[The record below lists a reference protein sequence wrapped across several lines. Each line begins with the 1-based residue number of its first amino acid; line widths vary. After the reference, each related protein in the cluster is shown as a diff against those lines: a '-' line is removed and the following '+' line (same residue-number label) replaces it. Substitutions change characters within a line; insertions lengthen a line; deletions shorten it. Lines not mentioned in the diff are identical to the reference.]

1 MSSQPNVAPR
11 RDLFDLTGRVALV
24 TGGARGVGRMIA
36 EGLVAHGARVYIT
49 SRDRVAGETAARQ
62 MCAAGG
68 ECRSLVAELVGVA
81 GARALAD
88 ALREREPALHVLVH
102 NAGVAEVAAFE
113 HFTELQWDRVMD
125 VNVRAPFFVTQAL
138 LDLLCAGASR
148 ERPAK
153 VIHVSSVDA
162 IGLNACEAY
171 SYGAS
176 KAALNQLTRQLAAR
190 LIARNIVVSAIAP
203 GAFASDMNRAARD
216 RPERL
221 ATRVPAGRIGT
232 PDDIAGAA
240 IYLASRAGDYVVG
253 GTLVVDGGFAYA
265 LPTHG
270 QPLEG
275 A

>member
-1 MSSQPNVAPR
+1 MASEPR
-11 RDLFDLTGRVALV
+11 RVPHGDLFDLTGRVALV
-24 TGGARGVGRMIA
+24 TGGVRGVGRMIA
-36 EGLVAHGARVYIT
+36 AGLVAYGARVYIT
-49 SRDRVAGETAARQ
+49 SRDRVMCEAAAMQ
-62 MCAAGG
+62 LSTTGG
-68 ECRSLVAELVGVA
+68 VCVPLHAELASVA
-81 GARALAD
+81 GARALAGEVRS
-88 ALREREPALHVLVH
+88 RESALHVLVH
-102 NAGVAEVAAFE
+102 NAGVADVAAFE
-113 HFTELQWDRVMD
+113 EFTERQWDRVMD
-125 VNVRAPFFVTQAL
+125 VNVRTPFFLTQAL
-138 LDLLCAGASR
+138 LDLLCAGASE

-176 KAALNQLTRQLAAR
+176 KAALGQLTRQLAAR
-190 LIARNIVVSAIAP
+190 LIARHIVVSAIAP

-221 ATRVPAGRIGT
+221 ARRVPAGRIGT
-232 PDDIAGAA
+232 PEDMAGAA

-253 GTLVVDGGFAYA
+253 ATLVVDGGFAYA

-270 QPLEG
+270 HALDG